1 MPSITGNV
9 WGASS
14 AATASAI
21 APQGYGIELP
31 IRGISWLLLTH
42 HYKGDQ
48 NQKKYKEWGYTVD
61 NFSDKEFEATK
72 IKDSSTSPTAALR
85 YGF

>member
-21 APQGYGIELP
+21 ATKGYGIELP
-31 IRGISWLLLTH
+31 IRGIS
-42 HYKGDQ
+42 
-48 NQKKYKEWGYTVD
+48 
-61 NFSDKEFEATK
+61 
-72 IKDSSTSPTAALR
+72 
-85 YGF
+85 